1 VFDRLMPETN
11 QVGRTLDNL
20 AVTESDL
27 LQLPAGNITEAG
39 FRGNISVGIQYI
51 ESWLRGQGCVPL
63 NNLMEDAATAEI
75 SRAQV
80 WQWLKHGARLD
91 DGRVIDRA
99 LFDQLLA
106 EETAGLEDELGDERF
121 TGGRFQDA
129 IQLFADLSTAE
140 DFEEF
145 LTLPAYGLLSE
156 GEARAG

>member
-1 VFDRLMPETN
+1 
-11 QVGRTLDNL
+11 
-20 AVTESDL
+20 
-27 LQLPAGNITEAG
+27 
-39 FRGNISVGIQYI
+39 
-51 ESWLRGQGCVPL
+51 
-63 NNLMEDAATAEI
+63 
-75 SRAQV
+75 
-80 WQWLKHGARLD
+80 
-91 DGRVIDRA
+91 
-99 LFDQLLA
+99 LA